1 MAGVP
6 PRAAELP
13 GQHPRGLGR
22 RHAGICKLRSRVDVL
37 NAAGLQLGESRT
49 VARYD
54 IWHEEMRR
62 VRPAAATSASGRR
75 PPGDLLLAGVP
86 PAGLPCPRRA
96 RGRPPRGP
104 TPPRPPAGAPRPPAP
119 PPPPH
124 PPPRPP
130 TRPPPPP
137 PPPTNR

>member
-75 PPGDLLLAGVP
+75 PPGALLLAAVP

-96 RGRPPRGP
+96 RRQDHRGR
-104 TPPRPPAGAPRPPAP
+104 TPARPPARCP
-119 PPPPH
+119 PPPAA
-124 PPPRPP
+124 
-130 TRPPPPP
+130 RPPPPAPRRP
-137 PPPTNR
+137 PNPTPPSLSA